1 MQPTLEKVKK
11 AGNTASYTTAHAY
24 FLAIKKK
31 KLKQDR
37 NMWNVS
43 VYLPYPG
50 ITTGSNTIYNHPRN
64 VSIYLHM

>member
-31 KLKQDR
+31 KIETRQKY
-37 NMWNVS
+37 VEC
-43 VYLPYPG
+43 VCLPPLPRD
-50 ITTGSNTIYNHPRN
+50 NHW
-64 VSIYLHM
+64 